1 MQVIKSSVE
10 LVNLMSYKEALNI
23 TELAT
28 RVCYKSEDKMKEGSA
43 EKLIKG
49 IIKSKHFG
57 CLEHVNLT
65 VRFICD
71 RATTHQLV
79 RHRLMSF
86 NQKSQR
92 YCKED
97 NLEVIMPSGLS
108 VVDTETLRIWAD
120 SCMEAEW
127 AYSNLIS
134 AGVKPETARSVLPNC
149 TATEIYATA
158 NIREWRHFFEMRCDK
173 TAQEDIRSLS
183 LSLLCQMFEQYPV
196 FFEDMVDKYA
206 IMD

>member
-1 MQVIKSSVE
+1 MRIIKPSVSIESSI
-10 LVNLMSYKEALNI
+10 SYEEALRIVEN
-23 TELAT
+23 AT
-28 RVCYKSEDKMKEGSA
+28 RVCYKSEDKIKEGSA
-43 EKLIKG
+43 EKLIRG

-65 VRFICD
+65 VKFICD
-71 RATTHQLV
+71 RACSHQLV

-97 NLEVIMPSGLS
+97 NLEVI
-108 VVDTETLRIWAD
+108 
-120 SCMEAEW
+120 
-127 AYSNLIS
+127 
-134 AGVKPETARSVLPNC
+134 KPEGLENTSLWLESCRQAENAYAEMIRRGEKPEVARGVLPNS

-158 NIREWRHFFEMRCDK
+158 NLREWRHFFELRCHR
-173 TAQEDIRSLS
+173 TAQRDIRSLA

>member
-1 MQVIKSSVE
+1 MEVIKSSVE
-10 LVNLMSYKEALNI
+10 LVNPMPYKEALNI

-65 VRFICD
+65 VKFICD
-71 RATTHQLV
+71 RACSHQLV

-97 NLEVIMPSGLS
+97 NLEVI
-108 VVDTETLRIWAD
+108 
-120 SCMEAEW
+120 
-127 AYSNLIS
+127 
-134 AGVKPETARSVLPNC
+134 KPEGLENTSLWLESCRQAENAYAELIRRGEKPEVARGVLPNS

-158 NIREWRHFFEMRCDK
+158 NLREWRHFFELRCDR
-173 TAQEDIRSLS
+173 TAQKDIRMLA
-183 LSLLCQMFEQYPV
+183 LELLCQMFEKYPV
-196 FFEDMVDKYA
+196 FFEDLVDKYA

>member
-1 MQVIKSSVE
+1 MQVIKSSVK
-10 LVNLMSYKEALNI
+10 LVNPMSYKEALNI

-65 VRFICD
+65 VKFICD
-71 RATTHQLV
+71 RACSHQLV

-97 NLEVIMPSGLS
+97 NLEVI
-108 VVDTETLRIWAD
+108 
-120 SCMEAEW
+120 
-127 AYSNLIS
+127 
-134 AGVKPETARSVLPNC
+134 KPEGLENTSLWLESCRQAENAYAELIRRGEKPEVARGVLPNS

-158 NIREWRHFFEMRCDK
+158 NIREWRHFFELRCDK
-173 TAQEDIRSLS
+173 TAQKDIRMLA
-183 LSLLCQMFEQYPV
+183 LELLCQMFKQYPV

>member
-10 LVNLMSYKEALNI
+10 LVNPMSYKEALNI

-65 VRFICD
+65 VKFICD
-71 RATTHQLV
+71 RACSHQLV

-97 NLEVIMPSGLS
+97 NLEVI
-108 VVDTETLRIWAD
+108 
-120 SCMEAEW
+120 
-127 AYSNLIS
+127 
-134 AGVKPETARSVLPNC
+134 KPEGLENTSLWLESCRQAENAYAELIRRGEKPEVARGVLPNS

-158 NIREWRHFFEMRCDK
+158 NLREWRHFFELRCHR
-173 TAQEDIRSLS
+173 TAQRDIRSLA
-183 LSLLCQMFEQYPV
+183 LSLLCQMYKQYPV

>member
-1 MQVIKSSVE
+1 MEVIKSSVE
-10 LVNLMSYKEALNI
+10 LVNPMPYKEALNI

-65 VRFICD
+65 VKFICD
-71 RATTHQLV
+71 RACSHQLV

-97 NLEVIMPSGLS
+97 NLEVI
-108 VVDTETLRIWAD
+108 
-120 SCMEAEW
+120 
-127 AYSNLIS
+127 
-134 AGVKPETARSVLPNC
+134 KPEGLENTSLWLESCRQAENAYAEMLRRGEKPEVARGVLPNS

-158 NIREWRHFFEMRCDK
+158 NLREWRHFFELRCHR
-173 TAQEDIRSLS
+173 TAQRDIRSLA

>member
-1 MQVIKSSVE
+1 MRIVKPSVSIE
-10 LVNLMSYKEALNI
+10 SNISYEEALRIVEN
-23 TELAT
+23 AT
-28 RVCYKSEDKMKEGSA
+28 RVCYKSEDKIKEGSA
-43 EKLIKG
+43 EKLIRG
-49 IIKSKHFG
+49 IIKAKHFG
-57 CLEHVNLT
+57 CIEHVSLT
-65 VRFICD
+65 VKFICD
-71 RATTHQLV
+71 RACSHQLV

-92 YCKED
+92 YCRED
-97 NLEVIMPSGLS
+97 NLEVIKPSGLS

-173 TAQEDIRSLS
+173 TAQEDIRSLA

>member
-1 MQVIKSSVE
+1 MEVIKSSVE
-10 LVNLMSYKEALNI
+10 LVNPMPYKEALNI

-65 VRFICD
+65 VKFICD
-71 RATTHQLV
+71 RACSHQLV

-97 NLEVIMPSGLS
+97 NLEVI
-108 VVDTETLRIWAD
+108 
-120 SCMEAEW
+120 
-127 AYSNLIS
+127 
-134 AGVKPETARSVLPNC
+134 KPEGLENTSLWLESCRQAENAYAELIKRGEKPEVARGVLPNS

-158 NIREWRHFFEMRCDK
+158 NIREWRHFFELRCDK
-173 TAQEDIRSLS
+173 TAQKDIRMLA
-183 LSLLCQMFEQYPV
+183 LELLCQMFEKYPV
-196 FFEDMVDKYA
+196 FFEDLVGKYA
-206 IMD
+206 CME

>member
-1 MQVIKSSVE
+1 MRIVKPSVSIE
-10 LVNLMSYKEALNI
+10 SNISYNEALRIVEN
-23 TELAT
+23 AT
-28 RVCYKSEDKMKEGSA
+28 RVCYKSEDKIKEGSA

-49 IIKSKHFG
+49 VIKAKHLG
-57 CLEHVNLT
+57 CIEHVSLT
-65 VRFICD
+65 VKFICD
-71 RATTHQLV
+71 RACSHQLV

-97 NLEVIMPSGLS
+97 NLEVI
-108 VVDTETLRIWAD
+108 
-120 SCMEAEW
+120 
-127 AYSNLIS
+127 
-134 AGVKPETARSVLPNC
+134 KPEGLENTSLWLESCRQAENAYAELIRRGEKPEVARGVLPNS

-158 NIREWRHFFEMRCDK
+158 NLREWRHFFELRCHR
-173 TAQEDIRSLS
+173 TAQRDIRSLA
-183 LSLLCQMFEQYPV
+183 LSLLCQMFKQYPV

>member
-1 MQVIKSSVE
+1 MRIIKPSVSIE
-10 LVNLMSYKEALNI
+10 SNISYEEALRIVEN
-23 TELAT
+23 AT
-28 RVCYKSEDKMKEGSA
+28 RVCYKSEDKIKEGSA

-49 IIKSKHFG
+49 VIKAKHLG
-57 CLEHVNLT
+57 CIEHVSLT
-65 VRFICD
+65 VKFICD
-71 RATTHQLV
+71 RACSHQLV

-97 NLEVIMPSGLS
+97 DLEVI
-108 VVDTETLRIWAD
+108 
-120 SCMEAEW
+120 
-127 AYSNLIS
+127 
-134 AGVKPETARSVLPNC
+134 KPEGLENTSLWLESCRQAENAYAEMIRRGEKPEVARGVLPNS

-158 NIREWRHFFEMRCDK
+158 NLREWRHFFELRCHR
-173 TAQEDIRSLS
+173 TAQRDIRSLA
-183 LSLLCQMFEQYPV
+183 LSLLCQMFKQYPV

>member
-10 LVNLMSYKEALNI
+10 LVNPMSYKEALNI

-65 VRFICD
+65 VKFICD
-71 RATTHQLV
+71 RACSHQLV

-97 NLEVIMPSGLS
+97 NLEVI
-108 VVDTETLRIWAD
+108 
-120 SCMEAEW
+120 
-127 AYSNLIS
+127 
-134 AGVKPETARSVLPNC
+134 KPEGLENTSLWLESCRQAENAYAELIRRGEKPEVARGVLPNS

-158 NIREWRHFFEMRCDK
+158 NIREWRHFFELRCDK
-173 TAQEDIRSLS
+173 TAQKDIRMLA
-183 LSLLCQMFEQYPV
+183 LELLCQMFEKYPV
-196 FFEDMVDKYA
+196 FFEDLVDKHA
-206 IMD
+206 RVD

>member
-1 MQVIKSSVE
+1 MEVIKSSVE
-10 LVNLMSYKEALNI
+10 LVNPMPYKEALNI

-65 VRFICD
+65 VKFICD
-71 RATTHQLV
+71 RACSHQLV

-97 NLEVIMPSGLS
+97 NLEVI
-108 VVDTETLRIWAD
+108 
-120 SCMEAEW
+120 
-127 AYSNLIS
+127 
-134 AGVKPETARSVLPNC
+134 KPEGLENTSLWLESCRQAENAYAELIRRGEKPEVARGVLPNS

-158 NIREWRHFFEMRCDK
+158 NLREWRHFFELRCDR
-173 TAQEDIRSLS
+173 TAQKDIRMLA
-183 LSLLCQMFEQYPV
+183 LELLCQMFEKYPV
-196 FFEDMVDKYA
+196 FFEDLVDKYA
-206 IMD
+206 RVD

>member
-10 LVNLMSYKEALNI
+10 LVNPMSYEEALNI

-28 RVCYKSEDKMKEGSA
+28 RVCYKSEDRMKEGSA

-65 VRFICD
+65 VKCICD
-71 RATTHQLV
+71 RACSHQLV

-97 NLEVIMPSGLS
+97 NLEVI
-108 VVDTETLRIWAD
+108 
-120 SCMEAEW
+120 
-127 AYSNLIS
+127 
-134 AGVKPETARSVLPNC
+134 KPEGLENTSLWLESCRQAENAYAELIRRGEKPEVARGVLPNS

-158 NIREWRHFFEMRCDK
+158 NLREWRHFFELRCHR
-173 TAQEDIRSLS
+173 TAQRDIRSLA
-183 LSLLCQMFEQYPV
+183 LSLLCQMYKQYPV

>member
-1 MQVIKSSVE
+1 MQVIKSSVK
-10 LVNLMSYKEALNI
+10 LVNPMSYKEALNI

-65 VRFICD
+65 VKFICD
-71 RATTHQLV
+71 RACSHQLV

-97 NLEVIMPSGLS
+97 NLEVI
-108 VVDTETLRIWAD
+108 
-120 SCMEAEW
+120 
-127 AYSNLIS
+127 
-134 AGVKPETARSVLPNC
+134 KPEGLENTSLWLESCRQAENAYAELIRRGEKPEVARGVLPNS

-158 NIREWRHFFEMRCDK
+158 NIREWRHFFELRCDK
-173 TAQEDIRSLS
+173 TAQKDIRMLA
-183 LSLLCQMFEQYPV
+183 LELLCQMFEKYPV
-196 FFEDMVDKYA
+196 FFEDLVGKYA
-206 IMD
+206 CME

>member
-1 MQVIKSSVE
+1 MRIVKPSVSIE
-10 LVNLMSYKEALNI
+10 SNISYNEALRIVEN
-23 TELAT
+23 AT
-28 RVCYKSEDKMKEGSA
+28 RVCYKSEDKIKEGSA

-49 IIKSKHFG
+49 VIKAKHLG

-65 VRFICD
+65 VKFICD
-71 RATTHQLV
+71 RACSHQLV

-97 NLEVIMPSGLS
+97 NLEVI
-108 VVDTETLRIWAD
+108 
-120 SCMEAEW
+120 
-127 AYSNLIS
+127 
-134 AGVKPETARSVLPNC
+134 KPEGLENTSLWLESCRQAENAYAEMIRRGEKPEVARGVLPNS

-158 NIREWRHFFEMRCDK
+158 NLREWRHFFELRCHR
-173 TAQEDIRSLS
+173 TAQRDIRSLA